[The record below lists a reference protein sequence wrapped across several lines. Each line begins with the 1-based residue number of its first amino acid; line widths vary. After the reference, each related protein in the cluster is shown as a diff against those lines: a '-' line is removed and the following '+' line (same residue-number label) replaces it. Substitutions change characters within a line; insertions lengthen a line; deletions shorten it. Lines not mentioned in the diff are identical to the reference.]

1 MGESERT
8 YAVGI
13 LTKDEKI
20 KEALVEEFEGEKNV
34 AIIDLVGMGN
44 ESAKTFIDNVNA
56 DIIVTDEDSF
66 TDTESREIIDDKIKK
81 SGDTYFVTAYN
92 DENAARMY
100 DINELFLKNEVPV
113 FPSKIGFDGGY
124 GMLAGNVRAA
134 INVKINNKRRAERV
148 ISELSERVRN
158 G

>member
-1 MGESERT
+1 MENERT
-8 YAVGI
+8 YVIGI

-20 KEALVEEFEGEKNV
+20 KEALVEEFEGEENV
-34 AIIDLVGMGN
+34 KIIDNCG
-44 ESAKTFIDNVNA
+44 A

-66 TDTESREIIDDKIKK
+66 TDAESRKKIDDVMKK
-81 SGDTYFVTAYN
+81 AGDTYFVTAYN
-92 DENAARMY
+92 DENAERMY
-100 DINELFLKNEVPV
+100 DINELFLKNNIPV

-124 GMLAGNVRAA
+124 GMLAGNTRGA
-134 INVKINNKRRAERV
+134 INVKINNARRAERV